1 MLSQGK
7 LLASLLPKNGAGILV
22 FLVDLC
28 YYWGIRHLKA
38 KEVVGT
44 VESGQ
49 GDGGFVCVPRTS
61 VGRLVQ
67 LPELAAASSAFA
79 PRSSEIQEKY
89 MDKAGQKAILSDPQ
103 Q

>member
-7 LLASLLPKNGAGILV
+7 LLASLLPKNGAGILL

-28 YYWGIRHLKA
+28 YYWDIRHQKA
-38 KEVVGT
+38 KEVVGM
-44 VESGQ
+44 VESSQ
-49 GDGGFVCVPRTS
+49 GDGRFVCVPRTS
-61 VGRLVQ
+61 VGHLAQ
-67 LPELAAASSAFA
+67 LPELAAASSAFT

-89 MDKAGQKAILSDPQ
+89 MDKAGQKVILSDPQ